1 MKSLYSFLYLLLVLA
16 TRPVMG
22 QSHVA
27 TVTKYTGSATN
38 TISMSFSSASTTG
51 NLIVVHLSWD
61 NTSRTVSSITDN
73 KGNTYQSVNGVSTWN
88 TTYRSELYYAFDITG
103 GGAPITVTANLSGNS
118 STYFQIYMSEY
129 SGIDIT
135 SPLDQKSANKGSTT
149 SVSSGAKTT
158 SMNGELIYG
167 VSIGASG
174 LLTKGSGFTAR
185 STVNQNVVEDK
196 IGTTAGTYSATFIS
210 AGGNWVAEM
219 ATFKPL
225 VVLPVVLTGLEALV
239 TNAGTVK
246 IGWTTTT
253 EASSSYFEV
262 QRSRNGSD
270 WTRVHALP
278 AAGNSSIATRYTT
291 IDSTPYSGLSYYR
304 VLEADLDGRIT
315 YSTVVTVHID
325 LPSVQTVRIYPNPA
339 VSYITVEGK
348 GSDLQEISIVNY
360 AGGRMNDKVRI
371 SRSEEGKAT
380 LDLSVLPK
388 GLYLLKTKNGSTP
401 FYKQ

>member
-1 MKSLYSFLYLLLVLA
+1 
-16 TRPVMG
+16 MG

-27 TVTKYTGSATN
+27 TVTKYTGSATS

-61 NTSRTVSSITDN
+61 NTSRTVNTITDN
-73 KGNTYQSVNGVSTWN
+73 KGNTYHSVNGVSTWN
-88 TTYRSELYYAFDITG
+88 TTYRSQLFYAFDITG
-103 GGAPITVTANLSGNS
+103 GGAPITVTATLSGNS
-118 STYFQIYMSEY
+118 SSYFQVYMSEY
-129 SGIDIT
+129 SGIDII

-158 SMNGELIYG
+158 LMNGELIYG

-185 STVNQNVVEDK
+185 STVNQNVVEDR
-196 IGTTAGTYSATFIS
+196 IGATAGSYSATFIS

-225 VVLPVVLTGLEALV
+225 VILPVVLTGLEALV

-246 IGWTTTT
+246 ISWATAGETN
-253 EASSSYFEV
+253 SSYFEV

-270 WTRVHALP
+270 WARVHTLP
-278 AAGNSSIATRYTT
+278 AAGNSSATNHYTT
-291 IDSTPYSGLSYYR
+291 IDSIPYTGLSYYR
-304 VLEADLDGRIT
+304 VLQADLDGRIT
-315 YSTVVTVHID
+315 YSPVVTVHID
-325 LPSVQTVRIYPNPA
+325 PPSVQTVRMYPNPA
-339 VSYITVEGK
+339 VSYMTVEG
-348 GSDLQEISIVNY
+348 GRSDLQEIYVVNY
-360 AGGRMNDKVRI
+360 AGGWMNDKVRI
-371 SRSEEGKAT
+371 NRDSEGKAT
-380 LDLSVLPK
+380 LDLSALPK